1 MGRIASQDLR
11 HSERKQTYTVVSICR
26 EGGIFMSKEEVYT
39 KGTYNV
45 PRTAN
50 LDEQRKENRN
60 SASLKWEIIDWFK
73 VEEFINKAQ
82 ARIAKATVKGNK
94 KLVRELQRMLT
105 HSYYAK
111 LWAIRKVTSTT
122 GKRTAGIDNEKWD
135 TPAKK
140 YRAVS
145 RLETKGYKAKPL
157 KRVYITKSNGKKR
170 PLGIPTMI
178 DRAMQA
184 LMALALDPVIESV
197 SDKRSFGF
205 RKGRSCHDACDQLFT
220 YVSRKIAAEW
230 VIEGDIKACFDEIA
244 HEWLLKHI
252 PMDKRIL
259 KQFLK
264 AGYVYEHQL
273 FPTDSGT
280 PQGGIISPMLANATL
295 NGMEELL
302 QKETKR
308 MRSKEKVYP
317 KINMVRYA
325 DDFVIT
331 AKSKEIAERVI
342 ELIRQ
347 FMAERGLQLSE
358 EKTVITHISEG
369 IDFLGWNIK
378 KYCNRKVFTKPSKKS
393 QQKVLEKMRAI
404 IHNHRGA
411 KQDDLIAMLNP
422 VIRGWTNYHHT
433 VVAKRIFSKM
443 DKELFL
449 LLWKWAR
456 KRHGNKGRH
465 WISRRYWKTEGNK
478 HWVFKDTLTLL
489 RFCDTKIRRH
499 IRLKLEMNP
508 YLDTDYFR
516 RRKYRLLVNRTMGL
530 ILPEKKNQDLT
541 GSHPA
546 NDCLLE
552 A

>member
-1 MGRIASQDLR
+1 MDKG
-11 HSERKQTYTVVSICR
+11 
-26 EGGIFMSKEEVYT
+26 EVYT
-39 KGTYNV
+39 V
-45 PRTAN
+45 RTAN
-50 LDEQRKENRN
+50 LDETRKGNLK
-60 SASLKWEIIDWFK
+60 SASLQWEIIDWTK
-73 VEEFINKAQ
+73 VEAFINKAQ
-82 ARIAKATVKGNK
+82 ARIAKATVNGNK

-111 LWAIRKVTSTT
+111 LWAIRKVTGTT
-122 GKRTAGIDNEKWD
+122 GKRTAGIDSEKWD

-140 YRAVS
+140 YRAAS
-145 RLETKGYKAKPL
+145 KLETKGYKAKAL
-157 KRVYITKSNGKKR
+157 RRVYITKSNGKKR
-170 PLGIPTMI
+170 SLGIPTMT

-184 LMALALDPVIESV
+184 LMALALDPIIESV

-205 RKGRSCHDACDQLFT
+205 RKGRSCQDTCEQLFT
-220 YVSRKIAAEW
+220 YLDRKISAQW

-244 HEWLLKHI
+244 HEWLLQHI

-264 AGYVYEHQL
+264 AGYVYERQL

-280 PQGGIISPMLANATL
+280 PQGGIISPLLANATL
-295 NGMEELL
+295 NGIEELL
-302 QKETKR
+302 QNETKR
-308 MRSKEKVYP
+308 MRSQEKVYP

-331 AKSKEIAERVI
+331 AKSREIAERVI
-342 ELIRQ
+342 GLVRQ

-369 IDFLGWNIK
+369 IDFLGWNFK
-378 KYCNRKVFTKPSKKS
+378 KYRNGKVLTKPSKKS
-393 QQKVLEKMRAI
+393 QQKVLEKIRTV

-411 KQDDLIAMLNP
+411 KQDSLIAMLNP
-422 VIRGWTNYHHT
+422 VIRGWTNYHCT
-433 VVAKRIFSKM
+433 VAAKRIFSKM

-456 KRHGNKGRH
+456 RKHGNKGRH

-478 HWVFKDTLTLL
+478 HWVFKDALTLL
-489 RFCDTKIRRH
+489 RFCDTKVRRH
-499 IRLKLEMNP
+499 IPLKLEMNP
-508 YLDTDYFR
+508 YIDKEYFHKR
-516 RRKYRLLVNRTMGL
+516 RYRLLVNRTLGL
-530 ILPEKKNQDLT
+530 ILPEVKNQDQT
-541 GSHPA
+541 GSHPT
-546 NDCLLE
+546 DGCLHE